1 MYYLN
6 LNQDNSYYLRV
17 NLFLK
22 ITVTI
27 AAPQIAI
34 TKTFIA
40 ILAVSPVLGASVFV
54 VFLSAVSTF
63 LFVLSFVLLLSFSTA
78 GFTGVVYGFTESESA
93 LRISESA
100 LDLELA
106 PDLELALDLELVL
119 DLQSESFLR
128 S

>member
-63 LFVLSFVLLLSFSTA
+63 LFVLSFVLLLSFYTA
-78 GFTGVVYGFTESESA
+78 GFTGVGFTG
-93 LRISESA
+93 
-100 LDLELA
+100 
-106 PDLELALDLELVL
+106 VV
-119 DLQSESFLR
+119 
-128 S
+128 

>member
-78 GFTGVVYGFTESESA
+78 GFTGVGFTGVGFTGVVGSGVGVGSGSGA
-93 LRISESA
+93 GSGWLRIMI
-100 LDLELA
+100 
-106 PDLELALDLELVL
+106 
-119 DLQSESFLR
+119 
-128 S
+128 

>member
-6 LNQDNSYYLRV
+6 SNQDNSYYLRV

-40 ILAVSPVLGASVFV
+40 ILAVSPVLGAYVFV

-78 GFTGVVYGFTESESA
+78 GFTGVGFTG
-93 LRISESA
+93 
-100 LDLELA
+100 
-106 PDLELALDLELVL
+106 VV
-119 DLQSESFLR
+119 
-128 S
+128 

>member
-1 MYYLN
+1 MNSYYSVQFLFDKKKIAKSICLDTSGNYVLPN

-78 GFTGVVYGFTESESA
+78 GFTGVGFTG
-93 LRISESA
+93 
-100 LDLELA
+100 
-106 PDLELALDLELVL
+106 VV
-119 DLQSESFLR
+119 
-128 S
+128 

>member
-1 MYYLN
+1 MNSYYSVQFLFDKKKIAKSICLDTSGNYDYYLN

-78 GFTGVVYGFTESESA
+78 GFTGVG
-93 LRISESA
+93 
-100 LDLELA
+100 
-106 PDLELALDLELVL
+106 
-119 DLQSESFLR
+119 LQV
-128 S
+128 